1 MDRIRVIPKSEGCTY
16 EDIQY
21 LLHIAHQSNKEN
33 GLIYASADQ
42 SVDKLIEKIGSG
54 ICLTAITENG
64 LLVGTVTLSDKY
76 IDYWYYRG
84 NVLLLKLVGVH
95 PDYRG
100 KNIGSLLIEECIKIA
115 KEKECKILV
124 SDSAE
129 KNFVMQHIFL
139 KYGFKIVDCVK
150 YKANNFVSAVYA
162 KWIVDD
168 CPIWVDEQLSE
179 RYANHRNKI
188 EEKD

>member
-16 EDIQY
+16 EDIQS

-129 KNFVMQHIFL
+129 KILSCNIF
-139 KYGFKIVDCVK
+139 
-150 YKANNFVSAVYA
+150 S
-162 KWIVDD
+162 
-168 CPIWVDEQLSE
+168 
-179 RYANHRNKI
+179 
-188 EEKD
+188 